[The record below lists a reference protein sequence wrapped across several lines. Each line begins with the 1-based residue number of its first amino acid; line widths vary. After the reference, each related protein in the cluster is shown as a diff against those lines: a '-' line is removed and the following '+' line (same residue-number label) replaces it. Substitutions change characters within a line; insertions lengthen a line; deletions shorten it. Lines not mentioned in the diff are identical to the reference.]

1 MGLFFLTTKQK
12 ENFPTTFARFQ
23 CYGTC
28 SAAAFASTTSCAFG
42 GLFWSLSHI
51 EEQIVVSELFL
62 PVYKSSFTSQE
73 DDFDLRPDLPGSCR
87 QSGLNND
94 FDATPLMGIQ
104 VEVFSP
110 EFINGNKGRKIFWLI
125 GRMVRLCISGIHEAA
140 FFAWRRGGAEETR
153 PKWAR

>member
-1 MGLFFLTTKQK
+1 MRQNWPFEISDVSGFLFLTTKQK
-12 ENFPTTFARFQ
+12 ENFPTTIARFQ

-28 SAAAFASTTSCAFG
+28 SAAAFASTTSCTFG

-62 PVYKSSFTSQE
+62 PVHKSSFTSQE
-73 DDFDLRPDLPGSCR
+73 DDFDLRSDLPSSRR

-94 FDATPLMGIQ
+94 FDANRLIGIL

-110 EFINGNKGRKIFWLI
+110 GFINGNKGNKI
-125 GRMVRLCISGIHEAA
+125 
-140 FFAWRRGGAEETR
+140 
-153 PKWAR
+153 